1 MLFNRS
7 NVERDYVQYLSGL
20 QHLEVLD
27 HFYFTWSFFGKARPD
42 VLGGCFTELLNLLST
57 QLKSFLVHFLE
68 VIHLFDVFSRCF
80 TFKVEVGRDVIR
92 AAVLNVAKH
101 MQQILVDLLLVI

>member
-1 MLFNRS
+1 MVNHPDLSRS
-7 NVERDYVQYLSGL
+7 RMGQAGL
-20 QHLEVLD
+20 NIL
-27 HFYFTWSFFGKARPD
+27 R
-42 VLGGCFTELLNLLST
+42 GCFPKLLNLLST
-57 QLKSFLVHFLE
+57 QLKSFFVHFLK

-80 TFKVEVGRDVIR
+80 SFKVEVGCDIIR